1 MILFVHQFITY
12 LLIVLVSMGVVVLA
26 IFLGK
31 RWRDAKDRKDAGK
44 LDTQIADHMSMQENE
59 QQAEEI

>member
-1 MILFVHQFITY
+1 
-12 LLIVLVSMGVVVLA
+12 MGIVVLA

-31 RWRDAKDRKDAGK
+31 KWRDAKDRKDAGK

>member
-1 MILFVHQFITY
+1 MILFVNQFITY
-12 LLIVLVSMGVVVLA
+12 LLIVLVSMGIVVLA

-31 RWRDAKDRKDAGK
+31 KWRDAKDRKDAGK
-44 LDTQIADHMSMQENE
+44 LDAQIADHMSMQKNE